1 MKTFAAT
8 VLSLLLAACAS
19 TPTVHT
25 DADPAA
31 AFASYRTYKW
41 IQSPQGVSPLL
52 QQRIVDGV
60 NQQLAA
66 KGWSESADADVAI
79 AAHVATEQRQDIDT
93 FYSGPAYA
101 GWGWHGP
108 WAAGSVNTSVRTYD
122 VGTLVVDLF
131 DRRPVKPFGGE
142 RQKAPFPARRNGS
155 MKACRRV
162 SRKCSR
168 NSHRAASPVGL
179 HSNTGREGLLPPSV
193 QPESR
198 DLTKVG
204 DPGEINEWRV
214 V

>member
-131 DRRPVKPFGGE
+131 DTKTRQAVWRGTAKGTIPSSPE
-142 RQKAPFPARRNGS
+142 RLNEGVQAGITKMFQELPS
-155 MKACRRV
+155 
-162 SRKCSR
+162 
-168 NSHRAASPVGL
+168 
-179 HSNTGREGLLPPSV
+179 GR
-193 QPESR
+193 
-198 DLTKVG
+198 
-204 DPGEINEWRV
+204 
-214 V
+214 